1 MIKKCLPVVLLLL
14 IFRLPARADF
24 SFDANCIDA
33 YHAIMSMK
41 MGEAK
46 AILQKEKQQ
55 SPKNGIIV
63 LLENYIDYFSLL
75 ASEDKNEY
83 ERLKGNRST
92 RISLLEDN
100 NSNSPYYRYS
110 QAQVYLQW
118 AFLKAKFGDYMSS
131 GLDARKA
138 NALVK
143 DNIEKYPDFL
153 PDKIDLALVN
163 VLFGSIPASLKSVTR
178 FLGMSG
184 NTLTG
189 LRQLEEVRAAL
200 QKTNYSF
207 MNNEVIF
214 FICTVDIN
222 VLHKL
227 GDYQKLIG
235 YLQGMDEG
243 SLLKA
248 YLQSVVAFKTGHNDD
263 AIAYI
268 EAAPKPGG
276 YIHVPAMH
284 YMLGCA
290 KLSKLENPS
299 ALLEYIREF
308 KGTNYIKDSYL
319 KTGYYYLLQNDEEK
333 YQYYLKMVKTKGS
346 DADEK
351 DQLALSEANDIRPNM
366 NLLKARLY
374 FDGGYYAKALTALQ
388 AAETDLHLLRD
399 KIDYFYRMGRVYD
412 RTDRLNDAITFYQK
426 AIVLGKNTHYYYAA
440 NAALSSGKIYEDRKD
455 YKKAADYYNE
465 ALSMRSHQFQTD
477 IDNDA
482 KAGLKRIGQ

>member
-14 IFRLPARADF
+14 ICRLPARADF
-24 SFDANCIDA
+24 NFDANCIDA

-41 MGEAK
+41 MGEAR

-63 LLENYIDYFSLL
+63 LLENYLDYFSLL

-83 ERLKGNRST
+83 ERLKDNRST
-92 RISLLEDN
+92 RISALEDN
-100 NSNSPYYRYS
+100 NNNSPYYRYA

-118 AFLKAKFGDYMSS
+118 AFLKAKFGDYVSS

-138 NALVK
+138 NGLVK
-143 DNIEKYPDFL
+143 DNIGKYPDFL
-153 PDKIDLALVN
+153 PNKIDLALVN

-189 LRQLEEVRAAL
+189 LRQLEEVRVAL

-207 MNNEVIF
+207 MNNEVLF

-248 YLQSVVAFKTGHNDD
+248 YLQCVVASKTGHNDD

-268 EAAPKPGG
+268 EAAPKSGG
-276 YIHVPAMH
+276 YINVPAMH

-299 ALLEYIREF
+299 ALMEYIREF
-308 KGTNYIKDSYL
+308 KGANYIKDSYL
-319 KTGYYYLLQNDEEK
+319 KIAYYYFLQNDEDK
-333 YQYYLKMVKTKGS
+333 YQYYLKMVKTRGS

-351 DQLALSEANDIRPNM
+351 DQLALSEANDTRPNI

-374 FDGGYYAKALTALQ
+374 FDGGYYAKALAALQ
-388 AAETDLHLLRD
+388 AAETDLRLLRD
-399 KIDYFYRMGRVYD
+399 KIDYFYRMGRVND
-412 RTDRLNDAITFYQK
+412 RTDRLNDAITYYQK
-426 AIVLGKNTHYYYAA
+426 AISLGKNTHYYYSA
-440 NAALSSGKIYEDRKD
+440 NAALSAGKIYEDRKD
-455 YKKAADYYNE
+455 YKKAAAYYNE
-465 ALSMRSHQFQTD
+465 ALSMRGHQFQTD

>member
-14 IFRLPARADF
+14 ICRLPARADF

-33 YHAIMSMK
+33 YHAIVSLK
-41 MGEAK
+41 MGEARV
-46 AILQKEKQQ
+46 ILQKEKQQ

-83 ERLKGNRST
+83 ERLKDNKST
-92 RISLLEDN
+92 RISALEDN
-100 NSNSPYYRYS
+100 NNNSPYYRYT

-118 AFLKAKFGDYMSS
+118 AFLKAKFGDYVSS
-131 GLDARKA
+131 GLDARRA
-138 NALVK
+138 NGLLK
-143 DNIEKYPDFL
+143 DNAGQYPDFL

-178 FLGMSG
+178 FFGMTG

-189 LRQLEEVRAAL
+189 LRQLEDLRAVL

-222 VLHKL
+222 VLHRL

-243 SLLKA
+243 SLLKV
-248 YLQSVVAFKTGHNDD
+248 YLQGVVASKTGHNDD
-263 AIAYI
+263 AITYI
-268 EAAPKPGG
+268 EAAPRSGG
-276 YIHVPAMH
+276 YINVPAMH

-290 KLSKLENPS
+290 KLSKLESPS

-319 KTGYYYLLQNDEEK
+319 KIAYYYLLQNDEDK
-333 YQYYLKMVKTKGS
+333 YQYYLRMVKTKGS

-351 DQLALSEANDIRPNM
+351 DQLALSEANDTRPNTD
-366 NLLKARLY
+366 LLKARLY
-374 FDGGYYAKALTALQ
+374 FDGGYYTKALAALQ
-388 AAETDLHLLRD
+388 AAETDLRLPRD
-399 KIDYFYRMGRVYD
+399 RIDYFYRMGRVYD
-412 RTDRLNDAITFYQK
+412 RADHLNDAISYYQK
-426 AIVLGKNTHYYYAA
+426 AIDLGKKTHYYYAA
-440 NAALSSGKIYEDRKD
+440 NAALSTGKIYEDRKD
-455 YKKAADYYNE
+455 YKKAGDYYNE
-465 ALSMRSHQFQTD
+465 ALSMRGHQFQTD

>member
-14 IFRLPARADF
+14 ICRLPALADF

-41 MGEAK
+41 MREARV
-46 AILQKEKQQ
+46 ILQKEKQQ

-63 LLENYIDYFSLL
+63 MLENYIDYFSLL

-83 ERLKGNRST
+83 ERLKDNRST
-92 RISLLEDN
+92 RISELEDN
-100 NSNSPYYRYS
+100 NSNSPYYRYT

-118 AFLKAKFGDYMSS
+118 SFLKAKFGDYVSS

-138 NALVK
+138 NGLVK

-153 PDKIDLALVN
+153 PNKMDLALVN
-163 VLFGSIPASLKSVTR
+163 VLFGSIPASLKSLTR
-178 FLGMSG
+178 FFGMSG

-189 LRQLEEVRAAL
+189 LRQLEEVRVAL

-248 YLQSVVAFKTGHNDD
+248 YLQGVVASKTGHNDD
-263 AIAYI
+263 AITYI
-268 EAAPKPGG
+268 EAAPKSGD
-276 YIHVPAMH
+276 YINVPAMH

-290 KLSKLENPS
+290 KLCKLENPS

-308 KGTNYIKDSYL
+308 RGTNYIKDSYL
-319 KTGYYYLLQNDEEK
+319 KIAYYYFLQNDEGK
-333 YQYYLKMVKTKGS
+333 YQYYLKMVKTRGS

-351 DQLALSEANDIRPNM
+351 DQLALSEANDTRPNTD
-366 NLLKARLY
+366 LLKARLY
-374 FDGGYYAKALTALQ
+374 FDGGYYAKALAALQ
-388 AAETDLHLLRD
+388 AAETELRSVRD

-412 RTDRLNDAITFYQK
+412 RTDRLNDAITYYQK
-426 AIVLGKNTHYYYAA
+426 AIDLGRKTHYYYAA
-440 NAALSSGKIYEDRKD
+440 NAALSTGKIYEDRKD
-455 YKKAADYYNE
+455 YKRAADYYNE
-465 ALSMRSHQFQTD
+465 ALSMKGHQFQTD

>member
-14 IFRLPARADF
+14 ICRLPALADF

-41 MGEAK
+41 MREARV
-46 AILQKEKQQ
+46 ILQKEKQQ

-63 LLENYIDYFSLL
+63 MLENYIDYFSLL

-83 ERLKGNRST
+83 ERLKDNRST
-92 RISLLEDN
+92 RISELEDN
-100 NSNSPYYRYS
+100 NSNSPYYRYT

-118 AFLKAKFGDYMSS
+118 SFLKAKFGDYVSS

-138 NALVK
+138 NGLVK

-153 PDKIDLALVN
+153 PNKMDLALVN
-163 VLFGSIPASLKSVTR
+163 VLFGSIPASLKSLTR
-178 FLGMSG
+178 FFGMSG

-189 LRQLEEVRAAL
+189 LRQLEDVRVAL

-248 YLQSVVAFKTGHNDD
+248 YLQGVVASKTGHNDD
-263 AIAYI
+263 AITYI
-268 EAAPKPGG
+268 EAAPKSGD
-276 YIHVPAMH
+276 YINVPAMH

-290 KLSKLENPS
+290 KLCKLENPS

-308 KGTNYIKDSYL
+308 RGTNYIKDSYL
-319 KTGYYYLLQNDEEK
+319 KIAYYYFLQNDEGK
-333 YQYYLKMVKTKGS
+333 YQYYLKMVKTRGS

-351 DQLALSEANDIRPNM
+351 DQLALSEANDARPNI

-374 FDGGYYAKALTALQ
+374 FDGGYYAKALAALQ
-388 AAETDLHLLRD
+388 AAETELRSVRD

-412 RTDRLNDAITFYQK
+412 RTDRLNDAITYYQK
-426 AIVLGKNTHYYYAA
+426 AIDLGRKTHYYYAA
-440 NAALSSGKIYEDRKD
+440 NAALSTGKIYEDRKD
-455 YKKAADYYNE
+455 YKRAADYYNE
-465 ALSMRSHQFQTD
+465 ALSMKGHQFQTD

>member
-14 IFRLPARADF
+14 ICRLPALADF

-41 MGEAK
+41 MREARV
-46 AILQKEKQQ
+46 ILQKEKQQ

-63 LLENYIDYFSLL
+63 MLENYIDYFSLL

-83 ERLKGNRST
+83 ERLKDNRST
-92 RISLLEDN
+92 RISELEDN
-100 NSNSPYYRYS
+100 NSNSPYYRYT

-118 AFLKAKFGDYMSS
+118 SFLKAKFGDYVSS

-138 NALVK
+138 NGLVK

-153 PDKIDLALVN
+153 PNKMDLALVN
-163 VLFGSIPASLKSVTR
+163 VLFGSIPASLKSLTR
-178 FLGMSG
+178 FFGMSG

-189 LRQLEEVRAAL
+189 LRQLEDVRVAL

-248 YLQSVVAFKTGHNDD
+248 YLQGVVASKTGHNDD
-263 AIAYI
+263 AITYI
-268 EAAPKPGG
+268 EAAPKSGD
-276 YIHVPAMH
+276 YINVPAMH

-290 KLSKLENPS
+290 KLCKLENPS

-308 KGTNYIKDSYL
+308 RGTNYIKDSYL
-319 KTGYYYLLQNDEEK
+319 KIAYYYFLQNDEGK
-333 YQYYLKMVKTKGS
+333 YQYYLKMVKTRGS

-351 DQLALSEANDIRPNM
+351 DQLALSEANDTRPNTD
-366 NLLKARLY
+366 LLKARLY
-374 FDGGYYAKALTALQ
+374 FDGGYYAKALAALQ
-388 AAETDLHLLRD
+388 AAETELRSVRD

-412 RTDRLNDAITFYQK
+412 RTDRLNDAITYYQK
-426 AIVLGKNTHYYYAA
+426 AIDLGRKTHYYYAA
-440 NAALSSGKIYEDRKD
+440 NAALSTGKIYEDRKD
-455 YKKAADYYNE
+455 YKRAADYYNE
-465 ALSMRSHQFQTD
+465 ALSMKGHQFQTD

>member
-14 IFRLPARADF
+14 IWRLPARADF

-33 YHAIMSMK
+33 YHAIMSLK
-41 MGEAK
+41 MSEAR

-55 SPKNGIIV
+55 SPKNGIVI

-83 ERLKGNRST
+83 ERLKDNRSA
-92 RISLLEDN
+92 RISALEDN
-100 NSNSPYYRYS
+100 NSNSPYYRYA

-118 AFLKAKFGDYMSS
+118 AFLKAKFGDYVSS
-131 GLDARKA
+131 GLDARRA
-138 NALVK
+138 NGLVK

-163 VLFGSIPASLKSVTR
+163 VLFGSIPANLRGVTR
-178 FLGMSG
+178 FFGMSG

-189 LRQLEEVRAAL
+189 LRQLEDVRTAL

-207 MNNEVIF
+207 MNNEVVF

-235 YLQGMDEG
+235 YLQGVDEG

-268 EAAPKPGG
+268 EAAPKSGG
-276 YIHVPAMH
+276 YINVPAMH

-290 KLSKLENPS
+290 KLSKLENP
-299 ALLEYIREF
+299 AGLLEYIREF

-319 KTGYYYLLQNDEEK
+319 KIGYYYLLQNDEEK

-346 DADEK
+346 DSDEK
-351 DQLALSEANDIRPNM
+351 DQLALSEANDSRPNIA
-366 NLLKARLY
+366 LLKARLY
-374 FDGGYYAKALTALQ
+374 FDGGYYAKASTALQ
-388 AAETDLHLLRD
+388 AAETDLRLLRD
-399 KIDYFYRMGRVYD
+399 RIDYFYRMGRVYD
-412 RTDRLNDAITFYQK
+412 RTNRLNDALNYYQK
-426 AIVLGKNTHYYYAA
+426 AIDLGKKTHYYYAA
-440 NAALSSGKIYEDRKD
+440 NAALSTGKIYEDRKD
-455 YKKAADYYNE
+455 YKKAGEYYNE
-465 ALSMRSHQFQTD
+465 ALSMRGHQFQTD
-477 IDNDA
+477 INNDA
-482 KAGLKRIGQ
+482 TAGLKRIGQ